1 MSRENVEI
9 VRRIY
14 DAFTRREVDLEAS
27 ELTDAGDRV
36 FAVVHEHAV
45 GRASEAPVQGKH
57 FAVWSLTDGVAR
69 LQVFDDQEEALR
81 AAGLSPG

>member
-1 MSRENVEI
+1 VCG
-9 VRRIY
+9 
-14 DAFTRREVDLEAS
+14 EVDLEAS

-45 GRASEAPVQGKH
+45 GRASEAPVQAKH
-57 FAVWSLTDGVAR
+57 FAVWSLTDGKVAR